1 MTKISDVAEKTGYS
15 ITTISRAIND
25 HPYVSDKTK
34 KKIFDAMKELDY
46 YPNNV
51 AQQLRGKGTKLI
63 GVIISF
69 VINPFFTYLVDAIEK
84 AAYQV
89 GYQIVI
95 LQTLEEPEREKKFIE
110 MLKKRQL
117 DGLIMTSLDDDS
129 PEVLKL
135 IEAGKIVVCNRYL
148 GEQNIPLIH
157 VDEKKATY
165 EATYYL
171 LSKGHRKIG
180 YVTGNRGSMLPV
192 DPRFEGYVQ
201 ALKEFD
207 IEPNS
212 NYIFPR
218 RLTISDGKSTLT
230 DVLSLGEERPDALL
244 VISDEVASGILSQ
257 CHLLNIKV
265 PETLAIIG
273 FDDQPIAEALY
284 PGLTTVRQP
293 IKEMGEYVAA
303 LIIANIE
310 HREHPERPELN
321 TKLIIRGTA

>member
-230 DVLSLGEERPDALL
+230 DVLALGEERPDALL

-310 HREHPERPELN
+310 HREQPERPELN

>member
-230 DVLSLGEERPDALL
+230 DVLALGEERPDALL

-321 TKLIIRGTA
+321 TKLIMRGTA

>member
-95 LQTLEEPEREKKFIE
+95 LQTLEEPEREKRFIE

-230 DVLSLGEERPDALL
+230 DVLALGEERPDALL

>member
-69 VINPFFTYLVDAIEK
+69 VTNPFFTYLVDAIEK

-95 LQTLEEPEREKKFIE
+95 LQTLEEPEREKSFIE

-129 PEVLKL
+129 QEVLKL

-157 VDEKKATY
+157 IDEKKATY

-180 YVTGNRGSMLPV
+180 YVTGNRGSMLAV
-192 DPRFEGYVQ
+192 DPRFKGYVQ
-201 ALKEFD
+201 ALKEFG

-212 NYIFPR
+212 DCVFPR

-230 DVLSLGEERPDALL
+230 DVLALGEERPDALL

-257 CHLLNIKV
+257 CHLLNIEV

-284 PGLTTVRQP
+284 PGLTTVKQP

-310 HREHPERPELN
+310 HRKQPEMPELN

>member
-69 VINPFFTYLVDAIEK
+69 VTNPFFTYLVDAIEK

-95 LQTLEEPEREKKFIE
+95 LQTLEEPEREKRFIE

-117 DGLIMTSLDDDS
+117 DGLIMTSLDDDG

-157 VDEKKATY
+157 IDEKKATY

-180 YVTGNRGSMLPV
+180 YVTGNRGSMLGV
-192 DPRFEGYVQ
+192 DPRFKGYVQ
-201 ALKEFD
+201 ALKEFG

-212 NYIFPR
+212 DCVFPR

-230 DVLSLGEERPDALL
+230 DVLALGEERPDALL

-257 CHLLNIKV
+257 CHLLNIEV

-284 PGLTTVRQP
+284 PGLTTVKQP

-310 HREHPERPELN
+310 HRKQPEMPELN

>member
-69 VINPFFTYLVDAIEK
+69 VTNPFFTYLVDAIEK

-89 GYQIVI
+89 CYQIVI
-95 LQTLEEPEREKKFIE
+95 LQTLEEPEREKRFIE

-157 VDEKKATY
+157 IDEKKATY

-180 YVTGNRGSMLPV
+180 YVTGNRGSMLAV
-192 DPRFEGYVQ
+192 DPRFKGYVQ
-201 ALKEFD
+201 ALKEFG

-212 NYIFPR
+212 DCVFPR

-230 DVLSLGEERPDALL
+230 DVLALGEERPDALL

-257 CHLLNIKV
+257 CHLLNIEV

-284 PGLTTVRQP
+284 PGLTTVKQP

-310 HREHPERPELN
+310 HRKQPEMPELN

>member
-230 DVLSLGEERPDALL
+230 DVLALGQERPDALL

>member
-1 MTKISDVAEKTGYS
+1 
-15 ITTISRAIND
+15 
-25 HPYVSDKTK
+25 
-34 KKIFDAMKELDY
+34 MKELDY

-230 DVLSLGEERPDALL
+230 DVLALGEERPDALL

>member
-230 DVLSLGEERPDALL
+230 DVLALGEERPDALL

-303 LIIANIE
+303 LIIVNIE

>member
-135 IEAGKIVVCNRYL
+135 IEAGKIVVCYRYL

-230 DVLSLGEERPDALL
+230 DVLALGEERPDALL

>member
-63 GVIISF
+63 GVIITF
-69 VINPFFTYLVDAIEK
+69 VTNPFFTYLVDAIEK

-95 LQTLEEPEREKKFIE
+95 LQTLEEPEREQKFIE

-117 DGLIMTSLDDDS
+117 DGLIMTSLDNDS

-148 GEQNIPLIH
+148 GDQTIPLIH
-157 VDEKKATY
+157 IDEKKATY

-171 LSKGHRKIG
+171 LSKGYRKIA
-180 YVTGNRGSMLPV
+180 YVTGNRGSMMAA
-192 DPRFEGYVQ
+192 DPRFKGYVK
-201 ALKEFD
+201 ALEAFK
-207 IEPNS
+207 IAPNPD
-212 NYIFPR
+212 YVFPR

-230 DVLSLGEERPDALL
+230 DVLALGDARPDALL

-310 HREHPERPELN
+310 NREQPEKPELQ

>member
-230 DVLSLGEERPDALL
+230 DVLALGEERPDALL

-284 PGLTTVRQP
+284 PGLTTVKQP

-310 HREHPERPELN
+310 HRKQPEMPELN

>member
-1 MTKISDVAEKTGYS
+1 MTKIIDVAEKTGYS

-212 NYIFPR
+212 NYVFPR

-230 DVLSLGEERPDALL
+230 DVLALGEERPDALL

>member
-135 IEAGKIVVCNRYL
+135 IKAGKIVVCNRYL

-230 DVLSLGEERPDALL
+230 DVLALGEERPDALL